1 VQRGRVM
8 SWIVTFICLSSL
20 GTAVTS
26 HVLALDGVLGFGGW
40 RWVVII
46 TGVPAIMMG
55 VVCFRTLREDRAS
68 GVLPADERTWLTARL
83 AEDAAD
89 DGDPHSTRDFFR
101 PYQSAGSRAGGR
113 LVLLRIQSQRISAV
127 VAPDPQAVRTVQ
139 HRVGW
144 VAALPALLAIARCCG
159 RYAAPTVLANAR
171 AASPRW
177 PLSRCPP
184 FRGSLKPV
192 LAAPQALSSG
202 DESQLARRRST
213 ASRTISRRR
222 WGFDTPTTLAKSGLW
237 VCHTAN
243 VCRPALLPARPCWWS
258 TPTTSRRIQHEAA
271 VRRSCIVRAEQHSVV
286 PVEVESLECRVAPCR

>member
-1 VQRGRVM
+1 M

-192 LAAPQALSSG
+192 LAAPQALSLLSVNCG
-202 DESQLARRRST
+202 T
-213 ASRTISRRR
+213 AL
-222 WGFDTPTTLAKSGLW
+222 TPRPPLW
-237 VCHTAN
+237 
-243 VCRPALLPARPCWWS
+243 R
-258 TPTTSRRIQHEAA
+258 TSRCGRVTEYA
-271 VRRSCIVRAEQHSVV
+271 SSVT
-286 PVEVESLECRVAPCR
+286 PASTTPSPIWH